1 MQRITNTLTGS
12 PTARAVVRILGALLL
27 IFVGLDH
34 YYEYSAQSYSVLP
47 TIGTLFL
54 LNFISASAI
63 GLVLLLPLERVADQ
77 AGRVALRLAAISG
90 FGIAAT
96 SLAALLASEQTKIFG
111 FMESNYRPEIV
122 IAIVSEAAAAI
133 LLALLAISTTG
144 SVRRRRPRV
153 SAAH

>member
-1 MQRITNTLTGS
+1 
-12 PTARAVVRILGALLL
+12 LLL

-96 SLAALLASEQTKIFG
+96 SLAALLASEQTRIFG

>member
-1 MQRITNTLTGS
+1 MQRITTTLTGS
-12 PTARAVVRILGALLL
+12 PRARAVIRILGALLL

-34 YYEYSAQSYSVLP
+34 YYEYSVQSYSVLP

-63 GLVLLLPLERVADQ
+63 GLVLLLPIERVARQ
-77 AGRVALRLAAISG
+77 AGRVVERLAAISG
-90 FGIAAT
+90 LGIATT
-96 SLAALLASEQTKIFG
+96 SLAALLASEQTRIFG

-122 IAIVSEAAAAI
+122 IAIASEAAAAV
-133 LLALLAISTTG
+133 LLALLAISTTR
-144 SVRRRRPRV
+144 SVHQRRPRV